1 MFGPPGNKVN
11 DQYRIPKP
19 KKLKDVPKYLKE
31 LIGSFMKRMLYI
43 VKLVWEASRPILFV
57 MAFMAVFN
65 GVMPVIGSFIGKDIL
80 NNLAKAY
87 NGQLDSFT
95 IITTLLI
102 FQFVYLLVNSVV
114 NRLNTMVIR
123 ISGELVSNHI
133 KLKIMDKAKEVDLAS
148 FDSPDFYAKMENANR
163 EAGMRPIQ
171 VLNSTFSIVSAVISI
186 VSFIIVIAAIGIF
199 PALLVIAVAIPS
211 TVINFV
217 YRRKNHEYMFRR
229 SKDRRQMNYYSEV
242 IVNKDLVKEIRMLG
256 LSDNFTDRYKNVFS
270 KYFKGL
276 KKLILEETF
285 WNIGATLLTTAV
297 NCILFVMIA
306 KGVYSGEFEV
316 GYYSLYTGALT
327 SIASGIGT
335 LITTT
340 ATIYEGTLFI
350 NNMIAFME
358 EKPGIVPVIDP
369 PRDVQRGAGHTIVLD
384 NVSFRYPG
392 SDHNVIN
399 RVNLTIEPG
408 DTVVMVG
415 LNGAG
420 KTTLIKLITRLYDP
434 TEGRILLDG
443 HDIREYDVK
452 QLYDMFGIVFQDFG
466 KYAVSVRDNIAF
478 GEVVRDLNQT
488 EIEEAARRSNAADY
502 IEKLPDK
509 YDTPLMR
516 YFEDNGTELSIGQ
529 WQKLAIARAFYS
541 ESDILILDEPTA
553 SLDPM
558 AEQEIF
564 NQFDELRSDKTSI
577 FVSHRLSSAT
587 TANKIVVLRDGMII
601 ETGNHSQ
608 LMNAKGEYYT
618 LFSTQAKRYITPVD
632 ENDVLGAPPPPPEGS
647 APPFDPDGKFK
658 PDKS

>member
-1 MFGPPGNKVN
+1 MFGPPGGSVN
-11 DQYRIPKP
+11 DQYRVPKP
-19 KKLKDVPKYLKE
+19 KNLKEVPKYLSV
-31 LIGSFMKRMLYI
+31 LLGTFFKRMLYI

-80 NNLAKAY
+80 NSLAKAY
-87 NGQLDSFT
+87 NKELESFQ
-95 IITTLLI
+95 IILALLI
-102 FQFVYLLVNSVV
+102 FQFIYLLVNSVV
-114 NRLNTMVIR
+114 NRLNSTVIR

-133 KLKIMDKAKEVDLAS
+133 KLKIMEKAKEIDLAS
-148 FDSPDFYAKMENANR
+148 FDSPEFYAKMENANR

-171 VLNSTFSIVSAVISI
+171 VLNATFSIVSSVISI
-186 VSFIIVIAAIGIF
+186 ISFIVVITAIGIF
-199 PALLVIAVAIPS
+199 PALLVIVVAIPS

-217 YRRKNHEYMFRR
+217 YRRKNHNYVFRR
-229 SKDRRQMNYYSEV
+229 SKDRRQMSYYSDV

-256 LSDNFTDRYKNVFS
+256 LSDNFTDRYKEVFA

-276 KKLILEETF
+276 KRLILEETF

-297 NCILFVMIA
+297 NCVLFVMIA
-306 KGVYSGEFEV
+306 KGVFSGEFEV

-340 ATIYEGTLFI
+340 ASIYEGTLFI
-350 NNMIAFME
+350 NNLIAFME
-358 EKPGIVPVIDP
+358 QKPSITPICDP
-369 PRDVQRGAGHTIVLD
+369 PRDVTRGVGHTITLE
-384 NVSFRYPG
+384 NVSFHYPG
-392 SDHNVIN
+392 IDHNVIN

-434 TEGRILLDG
+434 SEGRILLDG

-478 GEVVRDLNQT
+478 GEIVRD
-488 EIEEAARRSNAADY
+488 IEQRDIEQAAARSNATDF
-502 IEKLPDK
+502 INKLPDK

-516 YFEDNGTELSIGQ
+516 YFEDNGIELSIGQ

-608 LMNAKGEYYT
+608 LMNAKGEYYK

-632 ENDVLGAPPPPPEGS
+632 ENDVIADNAGDNEENG
-647 APPFDPDGKFK
+647 DE
-658 PDKS
+658 

>member
-31 LIGSFMKRMLYI
+31 LIGSFTKRMLYI

-87 NGQLDSFT
+87 NGQLDGFQ
-95 IITTLLI
+95 IISALLI

-114 NRLNTMVIR
+114 NRLNAMVIR
-123 ISGELVSNHI
+123 ISGEIVSNHI
-133 KLKIMDKAKEVDLAS
+133 KLKIMSKAKEVDLAS
-148 FDSPDFYAKMENANR
+148 FDSPEFYAKMENANR

-171 VLNSTFSIVSAVISI
+171 VLNATFSIVSAVISI
-186 VSFIIVIAAIGIF
+186 VSFIIVIAAIGVF

-217 YRRKNHEYMFRR
+217 YRKKNHDYLFRR
-229 SKDRRQMNYYSEV
+229 SKDRRQMSYYSEV

-256 LSDNFTDRYKNVFS
+256 LADNFTDRYKEVFK
-270 KYFKGL
+270 KYFKGM
-276 KKLILEETF
+276 KKLILAETF

-306 KGVYSGEFEV
+306 KGVYNGEFEV

-327 SIASGIGT
+327 SIASGIST

-358 EKPGIVPVIDP
+358 EKPSIVPVTDT
-369 PRDVQRGAGHTIVLD
+369 PRDVARGVGHTIVLE

-392 SDHNVIN
+392 TERNVIN
-399 RVNLTIEPG
+399 RVNLTIDPG

-478 GEVVRDLNQT
+478 GEVVRDLDQS
-488 EIEEAARRSNAADY
+488 EIEDAARRSNAADY

-632 ENDVLGAPPPPPEGS
+632 ETDVLDAPPPPDGPR
-647 APPFDPDGKFK
+647 PPFDPAGKFK
-658 PDKS
+658 DDKS

>member
-1 MFGPPGNKVN
+1 M
-11 DQYRIPKP
+11 
-19 KKLKDVPKYLKE
+19 PKYLKE
-31 LIGSFMKRMLYI
+31 LIGSFTKRMLYI

-87 NGQLDSFT
+87 NGQLDSFQ
-95 IITTLLI
+95 IISALLI
-102 FQFVYLLVNSVV
+102 FQFVYLLINSVV
-114 NRLNTMVIR
+114 NRLNAMVIR
-123 ISGELVSNHI
+123 ISGEIVSNHI
-133 KLKIMDKAKEVDLAS
+133 KLKIMGKAKEVDLAS
-148 FDSPDFYAKMENANR
+148 FDSPEFYAKMENANR
-163 EAGMRPIQ
+163 EAGVRPIQ

-217 YRRKNHEYMFRR
+217 YRKKNHDYLFRR

-256 LSDNFTDRYKNVFS
+256 LVDNFTDRYKEVFR
-270 KYFKGL
+270 KYFKGM
-276 KKLILEETF
+276 KKLILAETF

-306 KGVYSGEFEV
+306 KGVYNGEFEV

-327 SIASGIGT
+327 SIASGIST

-358 EKPGIVPVIDP
+358 EKPGIVPVIDT
-369 PRDVQRGAGHTIVLD
+369 PRDVARGVGHTIVLE

-392 SDHNVIN
+392 TDRNVIN
-399 RVNLTIEPG
+399 RVNLTIDPG

-478 GEVVRDLNQT
+478 GEVVRDINQG
-488 EIEEAARRSNAADY
+488 EIETAARRSNASDY
-502 IEKLPDK
+502 IDKLPDK

-632 ENDVLGAPPPPPEGS
+632 ENDVLDAPPRPDGPR
-647 APPFDPDGKFK
+647 PPFDAADKFK
-658 PDKS
+658 NDKS

>member
-11 DQYRIPKP
+11 DQYRIPRP

-31 LIGSFMKRMLYI
+31 LIGSFSKRMLYI

-95 IITTLLI
+95 IISTLLI
-102 FQFVYLLVNSVV
+102 LQFIYLLVNSVV
-114 NRLNTMVIR
+114 NRLNAMVIR

-133 KLKIMDKAKEVDLAS
+133 KLKIMSKAKEVDLAS

-171 VLNSTFSIVSAVISI
+171 VLNATFSIVSAVISI
-186 VSFIIVIAAIGIF
+186 VSFIIVIAAIGVF
-199 PALLVIAVAIPS
+199 PALLVIVVEIPA

-217 YRRKNHEYMFRR
+217 YRRKNHEYLFRR
-229 SKDRRQMNYYSEV
+229 SKDRRQMNYYSDV

-256 LSDNFTDRYKNVFS
+256 LADNFTDRYKNVFS

-276 KKLILEETF
+276 KKLILAETF

-297 NCILFVMIA
+297 NCVLFVLIA
-306 KGVYSGEFEV
+306 QRVYSGEFEV

-327 SIASGIGT
+327 SIASGIST

-358 EKPGIVPVIDP
+358 EKSGIIPVIDP
-369 PRDVQRGAGHTIVLD
+369 PREVKRGVGHTITLE

-392 SDHNVIN
+392 TERNVIN
-399 RVNLTIEPG
+399 RVNLTIDPG

-443 HDIREYDVK
+443 HDIREYDVS

-478 GEVVRDLNQT
+478 GEVMRDLDQG
-488 EIEEAARRSNAADY
+488 EIEEAAQRSNAADY
-502 IEKLPDK
+502 IDKLPDK

-516 YFEDNGTELSIGQ
+516 YFEDNGIELSIGQ
-529 WQKLAIARAFYS
+529 WQKLAVARAFYS
-541 ESDILILDEPTA
+541 ESDILILAEPTA

-618 LFSTQAKRYITPVD
+618 LFSTQAKRYTAPID
-632 ENDVLGAPPPPPEGS
+632 ENDVLGAGGPPPHGNR
-647 APPFDPDGKFK
+647 PPFGENGENPDE
-658 PDKS
+658 

>member
-1 MFGPPGNKVN
+1 MFGPPGGSVN
-11 DQYRIPKP
+11 DQYRVPKP
-19 KKLKDVPKYLKE
+19 KNLKEVPKYLSV
-31 LIGSFMKRMLYI
+31 LLGTFFKRMLYI

-80 NNLAKAY
+80 NSLAKAY
-87 NGQLDSFT
+87 NKELESFQ
-95 IITTLLI
+95 IILALLI
-102 FQFVYLLVNSVV
+102 FQFIYLLVNSVV
-114 NRLNTMVIR
+114 NRLNSTVIR

-133 KLKIMDKAKEVDLAS
+133 KLKIMEKAKEIDLAS
-148 FDSPDFYAKMENANR
+148 FDSPEFYAKMENANR

-171 VLNSTFSIVSAVISI
+171 VLNATFSIVSSVISI
-186 VSFIIVIAAIGIF
+186 ISFIVVITAIGIF
-199 PALLVIAVAIPS
+199 PALLVIVVAIPS

-217 YRRKNHEYMFRR
+217 YRRKNHNYVFRR
-229 SKDRRQMNYYSEV
+229 SKDRRQMSYYSDV

-256 LSDNFTDRYKNVFS
+256 LSDNFTDRYKEVFA

-276 KKLILEETF
+276 KRLILEETF

-297 NCILFVMIA
+297 NCVLFVMIA
-306 KGVYSGEFEV
+306 KGVFSGEFEV

-340 ATIYEGTLFI
+340 ASIYEGTLFI

-358 EKPGIVPVIDP
+358 QKPSITPICDP
-369 PRDVQRGAGHTIVLD
+369 PRDVTRGVGHTITLE
-384 NVSFRYPG
+384 NVSFHYPG
-392 SDHNVIN
+392 IDHNVIN

-434 TEGRILLDG
+434 SEGRILLDG

-478 GEVVRDLNQT
+478 GEIVRD
-488 EIEEAARRSNAADY
+488 IEQRDIEQAAARSNATDF
-502 IEKLPDK
+502 INKLPDK

-516 YFEDNGTELSIGQ
+516 YFEDNGIELSIGQ

-587 TANKIVVLRDGMII
+587 TANKIVVLSDGMII

-608 LMNAKGEYYT
+608 LMNAKGEYYK

-632 ENDVLGAPPPPPEGS
+632 ENDVIADNAGDNEENG
-647 APPFDPDGKFK
+647 DE
-658 PDKS
+658 